1 VPTKSESR
9 SRAEPNALIEEPNA
23 TPLPDFRLLFESAP
37 GLYLVLSPDLTILAA
52 SDAYLAATLT
62 KRAQIL
68 GRSLFDVFPDNPD
81 DAAAT
86 GVNNLGASL
95 KRVIKDKQSDTMA
108 LQKYD
113 IPIPGTEPV
122 AFEERFWSPV
132 NAPVLGEDGELL
144 YIIHR
149 VEDVT
154 EFVRLKDHSA
164 KTQAQAERMIKM
176 EAEIFLRAQQ
186 IQRTN
191 NQLRELQD
199 IHEGNLA
206 ELEKATE
213 AAESAN
219 RELEAFSY
227 SVAHDLRAPLR
238 SLDGF
243 SQALLEDYSDKLD
256 DEGKSYLL
264 RLRAGAQ
271 RMARLIDDLL
281 SLSRVSRNEL
291 VRSEVDLSALARNI
305 GERLLQATP
314 ERTISLSVAPE
325 LRARGDARLLTAALE
340 NLLGNAV
347 KFTAKREQARIEV
360 GSRRI
365 HGKITFFVSDN
376 GAGFDMAYA
385 DKLFGAFQRLHST
398 HEYEGTG
405 IGLATV
411 QRIVSRHGGQI
422 WPEAKPDEGA
432 TFYFTLES

>member
-9 SRAEPNALIEEPNA
+9 SRAEPRASIEEPNA
-23 TPLPDFRLLFESAP
+23 LPLPDFRLLFESAP

-52 SDAYLAATLT
+52 SDAYLSATLT

-68 GRSLFDVFPDNPD
+68 GRHLFDVFPDNPD
-81 DAAAT
+81 DSAAT
-86 GVNNLGASL
+86 GVNNLSASL

-113 IPIPGTEPV
+113 IQVPGPEPV

-132 NAPVLGEDGELL
+132 NAPVLSADGELL

-154 EFVRLKDHSA
+154 EFVHLKNQSA

-176 EAEIFLRAQQ
+176 EADIFLRAQQ
-186 IQRTN
+186 IQLTN

-219 RELEAFSY
+219 RELESFSY

-243 SQALLEDYSDKLD
+243 SKALLEDYGDKLD
-256 DEGKSYLL
+256 DEGK
-264 RLRAGAQ
+264 G
-271 RMARLIDDLL
+271 D
-281 SLSRVSRNEL
+281 
-291 VRSEVDLSALARNI
+291 VDLSALSRSI
-305 GERLLQATP
+305 GERLLKAIP
-314 ERTISLSVAPE
+314 ERSVSLTVAPE
-325 LRARGDARLLTAALE
+325 LRTHGDARLLTAALE

-347 KFTAKREQARIEV
+347 KFTAKQEHARIEV
-360 GSRRI
+360 GKKQVD
-365 HGKITFFVSDN
+365 GKTVFFVRDN

-422 WPEAKPDEGA
+422 WPEAKPNEGA
-432 TFYFTLES
+432 AFYFTLES